1 MTSASLATDPSHPS
15 RPTAT
20 SSAASRPGADVPPGY
35 LDEATAAA
43 QLGKQVQ
50 TLRKWA
56 VQRKGPPRV
65 KVGKRVLY
73 REEAL
78 RAWLVAQESDPATVR
93 GA

>member
-1 MTSASLATDPSHPS
+1 MTSASPATDPFRSPLS
-15 RPTAT
+15 SAT
-20 SSAASRPGADVPPGY
+20 SPLAPRPDAGVPPGY

-43 QLGKQVQ
+43 QLGKKVQ

-78 RAWLVAQESDPATVR
+78 RAWLVAQESDPAAVR
-93 GA
+93 RV